1 VKILGY
7 NGRGLQGAAAIRA
20 LLSLQKRSDP
30 DLDEW
35 PAECL
40 HRKLKMDF
48 KEVVQSDGRSGGLL
62 LQWKKEIK
70 ISLRFKMKYYIDVN
84 VEHSHDFTWRFTGFY
99 GEPKWQ
105 ERHLT
110 WQHLRDLHSQ
120 SNLPWL
126 VMGDINEILYSI
138 EKEGGNPRPEHLMQN
153 FRDAIEDCNLADFG
167 YTGHKFTWHRGLIR
181 ERLDRALTNEGWN
194 SFFGDAVLQNM
205 EYSRS
210 DHRPILMTF
219 ENDETNIRIGPAV
232 LRFEAKWLKETHFRQ
247 VVEQAWEQAQVRS
260 QTDSLAG
267 KLEVVHD
274 LLHKWD
280 KTVLKKTK
288 RNIRNAQKD
297 MKKCCADP

>member
-1 VKILGY
+1 MKILGY

-30 DLDEW
+30 DVLFLSETHLDEW

-40 HRKLKMDF
+40 RRKLKMDF

-153 FRDAIEDCNLADFG
+153 FRDAIEDCNLSDLILVTRDTNLLG
-167 YTGHKFTWHRGLIR
+167 TVGL
-181 ERLDRALTNEGWN
+181 LDKG
-194 SFFGDAVLQNM
+194 
-205 EYSRS
+205 
-210 DHRPILMTF
+210 
-219 ENDETNIRIGPAV
+219 
-232 LRFEAKWLKETHFRQ
+232 
-247 VVEQAWEQAQVRS
+247 
-260 QTDSLAG
+260 
-267 KLEVVHD
+267 
-274 LLHKWD
+274 
-280 KTVLKKTK
+280 
-288 RNIRNAQKD
+288 
-297 MKKCCADP
+297 